1 MPKVINLD
9 DRLIEAMQD
18 GDESALGTVIQ
29 RYTAYVGAIVW
40 NIVGG
45 RLNEDDTKE
54 IVSDVFYTLWK
65 NSAKVR
71 KGKLKAYLSSISRTR
86 ALDALR
92 RSKQEISIEEDD
104 IEIPV
109 SGPEDEVVHA
119 ELYAALREAL
129 NALPEPDRT
138 IFIRHYYCYQKT
150 DVDLFDDAGTYRNSF
165 NTLSAGPIKDSHKFS
180 IDISDEPG
188 AIASVAT
195 ILAVNGINIKN
206 IGIQHNREYIGGD
219 MTVGF
224 WDAESKEKAA
234 DILKGKGYILHGI

>member
-18 GDESALGTVIQ
+18 GDESALSKVIQ
-29 RYTAYVGAIVW
+29 RYTAYVGTIVW

-71 KGKLKAYLSSISRTR
+71 KGKLKAYLSSISRSR

-138 IFIRHYYCYQKT
+138 IFIRHYYYYQKT
-150 DVDLFDDAGTYRNSF
+150 NVIAEQLGMNAKTVQTKLCRGRE
-165 NTLSAGPIKDSHKFS
+165 TLRRVLTEGGYFI
-180 IDISDEPG
+180 EQE
-188 AIASVAT
+188 
-195 ILAVNGINIKN
+195 NI
-206 IGIQHNREYIGGD
+206 
-219 MTVGF
+219 
-224 WDAESKEKAA
+224 
-234 DILKGKGYILHGI
+234 

>member
-92 RSKQEISIEEDD
+92 QSKQEISIEEDD

-138 IFIRHYYCYQKT
+138 IFIRHYYYFQKT
-150 DVDLFDDAGTYRNSF
+150 NVIAEQLGM
-165 NTLSAGPIKDSHKFS
+165 NTKTVQTKLCRGR
-180 IDISDEPG
+180 ETLRR
-188 AIASVAT
+188 V
-195 ILAVNGINIKN
+195 LAEGGYFIEQENI
-206 IGIQHNREYIGGD
+206 
-219 MTVGF
+219 
-224 WDAESKEKAA
+224 
-234 DILKGKGYILHGI
+234 